1 MVSGDLKPQIAQIRA
16 DYDGNR
22 DPETYAAIGAAMEV
36 HRTLGPGFLEAV
48 YQEAF
53 EIELRDRNI
62 PHAREQALPVTY
74 KSRSLETTYKADF
87 VCFGSM
93 IVELKAVSHLD
104 AVHEDQLINYLKA
117 TRLERGL
124 LFNFANPS
132 LQYKRFINQIQSA

>member
-1 MVSGDLKPQIAQIRA
+1 MVSVDLKPQIAQIRA

-22 DPETYAAIGAAMEV
+22 DPETYAVIGAAMEV

-48 YQEAF
+48 YQEAL

-87 VCFGSM
+87 VCFGSV

-104 AVHEDQLINYLKA
+104 AVHEAQLINYLKA
-117 TRLERGL
+117 TRFERGL
-124 LFNFANPS
+124 LLNFAKQS
-132 LQYKRFINQIQSA
+132 LQYRRFVNQIQSA